1 MPLKLRKTIIL
12 NLRWHRRIGL
22 SIMAMVIF
30 LAINGLLLNHSPGI
44 GLSKQTLR
52 AQWLLDWYGFQTTA
66 FSGFKLGKQAPN
78 KQWLSHPGG
87 HELFLNAEPVAS
99 CQAPLLGASRLD
111 LSKNKVPKNKV
122 PKNKASKDQ
131 ASQAQSLLLAL
142 CQDELV
148 ILTPEGELVEKLSV
162 LNSLPENTSR
172 LQVVGQDV
180 LLRSNEK
187 ILSLNI
193 DNLETQASPANVKE
207 WSQPSPLPQE
217 LIERISQKAELP
229 GISMETLILDLHS
242 GRFFGNVGVLFVDLI
257 GLLVCVLALTGLW
270 AWYSHHRL
278 KKLGD

>member
-1 MPLKLRKTIIL
+1 
-12 NLRWHRRIGL
+12 
-22 SIMAMVIF
+22 
-30 LAINGLLLNHSPGI
+30 
-44 GLSKQTLR
+44 TLR

-87 HELFLNAEPVAS
+87 HELFLNAEPVAN
-99 CQAPLLGASRLD
+99 CQAPLLGASRLN
-111 LSKNKVPKNKV
+111 LY
-122 PKNKASKDQ
+122 KDK
-131 ASQAQSLLLAL
+131 SLQAQSLLLAL

-162 LNSLPENTSR
+162 LNGLPENTSR

-180 LLRSNEK
+180 LIRSNEK

>member
-22 SIMAMVIF
+22 SIMVMVIF
-30 LAINGLLLNHSPGI
+30 LAITGLLLNHSPGI

-52 AQWLLDWYGFQTTA
+52 SQWLLDWYGFQTTA

-87 HELFLNAEPVAS
+87 HELFLNAEPVAN

-111 LSKNKVPKNKV
+111 IPRNKAPKNKV
-122 PKNKASKDQ
+122 SNNKTPQ
-131 ASQAQSLLLAL
+131 VQSLLLAL

-162 LNSLPENTSR
+162 LNSLPENTSG
-172 LQVVGQDV
+172 LQVVGQEV
-180 LLRSNEK
+180 LLRSNERT
-187 ILSLNI
+187 LSLNI
-193 DNLETQASPANVKE
+193 DNLETQASQADVKE

-229 GISMETLILDLHS
+229 GVSMETLILDLHS
-242 GRFFGNVGVLFVDLI
+242 GRFFGNAGVLFIDLI

>member
-22 SIMAMVIF
+22 SIMVIVIF
-30 LAINGLLLNHSPGI
+30 LAITGLLLNHSPGI

-52 AQWLLDWYGFQTTA
+52 SQWLLNWYGFQTTA
-66 FSGFKLGKQAPN
+66 FSGFKLGKYAPN

-87 HELFLNAEPVAS
+87 HELFLNAEPVAN

-111 LSKNKVPKNKV
+111 IPKDKV
-122 PKNKASKDQ
+122 SKDKV
-131 ASQAQSLLLAL
+131 SQAQSLLLAL

-148 ILTPEGELVEKLSV
+148 ILTPEGDLVEKLSV
-162 LNSLPENTSR
+162 LNSLPENTSE
-172 LQVVGQDV
+172 LQVVGQEV
-180 LLRSNEK
+180 LIRSNEK
-187 ILSLNI
+187 TLSLNI
-193 DNLETQASPANVKE
+193 DSLETQTSQAEIKE
-207 WSQPSPLPQE
+207 WSQPSPLPPE
-217 LIERISQKAELP
+217 LIERINQKAELP

-242 GRFFGNVGVLFVDLI
+242 GRFFGNAGVLFVDLI
-257 GLLVCVLALTGLW
+257 GLLVCLLALTGLW

>member
-22 SIMAMVIF
+22 SIMVMVIF
-30 LAINGLLLNHSPGI
+30 LAITGLLLNHSPGI

-52 AQWLLDWYGFQTTA
+52 SQWLLDWYGFQTTA

-87 HELFLNAEPVAS
+87 HELFLSAEPVAN

-111 LSKNKVPKNKV
+111 IPRNKA
-122 PKNKASKDQ
+122 PKNKASNNKAPQ
-131 ASQAQSLLLAL
+131 VQSLLLAL

-162 LNSLPENTSR
+162 LNSLPENTSG
-172 LQVVGQDV
+172 LQVVGQEV
-180 LLRSNEK
+180 FLRSNEK

-193 DNLETQASPANVKE
+193 DSLETQASQVDVKE

-229 GISMETLILDLHS
+229 GVSMETLILDLHS
-242 GRFFGNVGVLFVDLI
+242 GRFFGNAGVLFIDLI

>member
-22 SIMAMVIF
+22 SIMVMVIF
-30 LAINGLLLNHSPGI
+30 LAITGLLLNHSPGI

-52 AQWLLDWYGFQTTA
+52 SQWLLNWYGFQTTA
-66 FSGFKLGKQAPN
+66 FSGFELSKHGPN

-87 HELFLNAEPVAS
+87 HELFLNDEPVAN

-111 LSKNKVPKNKV
+111 IPRNKTPKNKV
-122 PKNKASKDQ
+122 SNNKTPQ
-131 ASQAQSLLLAL
+131 VQSLLLAL

-162 LNSLPENTSR
+162 LNSLPENTTA
-172 LQVVGQDV
+172 LQVVGQEV
-180 LLRSNEK
+180 LIRSNK
-187 ILSLNI
+187 KNLSLNI
-193 DNLETQASPANVKE
+193 DSLETQASQANVKE

-217 LIERISQKAELP
+217 LIERINQKAELP

-242 GRFFGNVGVLFVDLI
+242 GRFFGNAGVLFVDLI
-257 GLLVCVLALTGLW
+257 GLLVCLLALTGLW